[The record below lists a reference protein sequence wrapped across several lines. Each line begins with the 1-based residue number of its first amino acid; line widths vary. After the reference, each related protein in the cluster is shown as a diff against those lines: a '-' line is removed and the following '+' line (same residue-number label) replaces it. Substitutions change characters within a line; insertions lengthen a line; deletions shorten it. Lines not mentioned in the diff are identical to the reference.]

1 MQFRFSTI
9 GGLHQFDCP
18 TISILFGYNGITNSI
33 VTRSYREKPTEP
45 TTYPCDEII
54 AINGRKV
61 EGLVHAEVVALFR
74 EVRRGA
80 ITIQLGRKLPKD
92 RDGLYITADQ
102 LTQLAAMPNGDA
114 Q

>member
-1 MQFRFSTI
+1 MT
-9 GGLHQFDCP
+9 
-18 TISILFGYNGITNSI
+18 
-33 VTRSYREKPTEP
+33 TRAIRVINQQLTSFF
-45 TTYPCDEII
+45 CLGDEII

>member
-1 MQFRFSTI
+1 MTGCNQEMLT
-9 GGLHQFDCP
+9 
-18 TISILFGYNGITNSI
+18 LFFFLLLSWPG
-33 VTRSYREKPTEP
+33 
-45 TTYPCDEII
+45 DEII

-61 EGLVHAEVVALFR
+61 EGLVHAEVVSLFR

-102 LTQLAAMPNGDA
+102 LTQLVAVPNG
-114 Q
+114 QPQ